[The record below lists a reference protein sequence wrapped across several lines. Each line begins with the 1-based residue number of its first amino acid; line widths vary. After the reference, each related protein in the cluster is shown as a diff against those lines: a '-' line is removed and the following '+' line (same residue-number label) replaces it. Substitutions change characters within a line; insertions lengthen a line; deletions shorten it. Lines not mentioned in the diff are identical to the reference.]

1 VLHNAERIP
10 HLVEAI
16 FDEYFQR
23 MQLADQYQREIDATG
38 GWTHMGGSDNI
49 RRQLEKIKSANLAA
63 SSRAA
68 ILRIGSASVPEV
80 LKSLAQFEDRTADW
94 HASSRAGLAQFLIQL
109 LERLDPVA
117 AESQLSILRRYA

>member
-63 SSRAA
+63 SRRLACQFQGGLGA
-68 ILRIGSASVPEV
+68 ISDTTAGEIGSSRCRESAFDTKAICLAFP
-80 LKSLAQFEDRTADW
+80 KSLRQPHSYSD
-94 HASSRAGLAQFLIQL
+94 LIL
-109 LERLDPVA
+109 
-117 AESQLSILRRYA
+117 